1 MKIDI
6 LTLFPEMFSALRTSI
21 LGRAQQS
28 GKIEINII
36 DIRDFT
42 LDKHKKCDDTPY
54 GGGAGMV
61 MTPQPIY
68 DAKHQLHMSSTPV
81 LVAEL
86 FRKKWLMSFQN

>member
-42 LDKHKKCDDTPY
+42 LDKHKN
-54 GGGAGMV
+54 V
-61 MTPQPIY
+61 MTR
-68 DAKHQLHMSSTPV
+68 LMV
-81 LVAEL
+81 VGLE
-86 FRKKWLMSFQN
+86 WL